1 MFSEPA
7 AKKQRC
13 ADQRQSID
21 SSPQAG
27 DAAEA
32 SKPAEEAVT
41 IIIEDSD
48 EAIGSVEE
56 AQAIDRL
63 EEAAAVENAEEVQT
77 AMLTRTQ
84 GIDHLTA
91 EVNQRNEE
99 ARWWS
104 EIATPKRK
112 RELDSDDEPL
122 NSSDDSSA
130 YFRKKRRWFGRW
142 KSIVRESVENI

>member
-1 MFSEPA
+1 MSSEPA

-56 AQAIDRL
+56 AQVIDTL

-84 GIDHLTA
+84 RIEHLTA
-91 EVNQRNEE
+91 EVNQRNEQ
-99 ARWWS
+99 ARRWAEFVCAW
-104 EIATPKRK
+104 EHH
-112 RELDSDDEPL
+112 
-122 NSSDDSSA
+122 
-130 YFRKKRRWFGRW
+130 YFRVAAGDITPPLRGGWGVPLPPC
-142 KSIVRESVENI
+142 SGCN